1 MVEDRTNLFYWRV
14 KEWRVTL
21 GIPLAVSTVSSFV
34 PASVRYR
41 TSPSTASAVTLKMIL
56 LFYLGKLLVISR
68 NLHADVKIHFRGLQ
82 EGVLAFQGENRPLRP
97 AMSSI
102 RLYPRTAAEAD
113 LRIFIIISPHAHPWS
128 SAFCPRPGRTGAF
141 ILALPAWGGAIP

>member
-1 MVEDRTNLFYWRV
+1 VVDRQGIKFPPEINPSCCRV

-21 GIPLAVSTVSSFV
+21 CIPLAVSTVSSFV

-41 TSPSTASAVTLKMIL
+41 TSPSTASAETLKMIL

-82 EGVLAFQGENRPLRP
+82 EEMFVTVLGPSGSF
-97 AMSSI
+97 
-102 RLYPRTAAEAD
+102 
-113 LRIFIIISPHAHPWS
+113 F
-128 SAFCPRPGRTGAF
+128 
-141 ILALPAWGGAIP
+141 